1 MAGYHLTVC
10 LNPTLQKTF
19 WFPKVE
25 LAQVN
30 RVSRQREDASG
41 KGINV
46 TRVLT
51 QLGEPAVHVTQVG
64 GAGADLFLELARGDK
79 LDVRPVHAEIEIR
92 NCYTLLDA
100 GAGTTTEL
108 VEAGDHVP
116 DGVEDE
122 VRRTVI
128 DLLGGARSLVL
139 SGSKA
144 PGFSSELYPGLVERA
159 LAAGLFVLVDV
170 RGEDLIRS
178 LPYRPDVVKINVSEF
193 SVTFLRDQI
202 PEERPTNELPDELFA
217 KLADLSKSGT
227 SFVLTNGS
235 RSTVVA
241 QNGSTELVEI
251 VSAEPVNAI
260 GCGDAVT
267 AGILAG
273 WARGLELGEAVALG
287 HQCAAKNLVL
297 EKPGTIE

>member
-1 MAGYHLTVC
+1 M
-10 LNPTLQKTF
+10 NPTLQKTF

-122 VRRTVI
+122 VRR
-128 DLLGGARSLVL
+128 
-139 SGSKA
+139 
-144 PGFSSELYPGLVERA
+144 SST
-159 LAAGLFVLVDV
+159 
-170 RGEDLIRS
+170 
-178 LPYRPDVVKINVSEF
+178 F
-193 SVTFLRDQI
+193 SVARD
-202 PEERPTNELPDELFA
+202 PWCFPVRRRP
-217 KLADLSKSGT
+217 
-227 SFVLTNGS
+227 GS
-235 RSTVVA
+235 RVSSIP
-241 QNGSTELVEI
+241 GSL
-251 VSAEPVNAI
+251 SALWRR
-260 GCGDAVT
+260 GCSC
-267 AGILAG
+267 
-273 WARGLELGEAVALG
+273 W
-287 HQCAAKNLVL
+287 
-297 EKPGTIE
+297 

>member
-1 MAGYHLTVC
+1 M
-10 LNPTLQKTF
+10 NPTLQKTF

-178 LPYRPDVVKINVSEF
+178 LRQNDRHCLISEVRPAAMEIFRNSGLLEVAGEENVFSDEISNPTLSTAKAMRRAMKLLEGQKAEVKIF
-193 SVTFLRDQI
+193 
-202 PEERPTNELPDELFA
+202 
-217 KLADLSKSGT
+217 
-227 SFVLTNGS
+227 
-235 RSTVVA
+235 
-241 QNGSTELVEI
+241 
-251 VSAEPVNAI
+251 
-260 GCGDAVT
+260 
-267 AGILAG
+267 
-273 WARGLELGEAVALG
+273 
-287 HQCAAKNLVL
+287 
-297 EKPGTIE
+297 

>member
-51 QLGEPAVHVTQVG
+51 QLGEQAVHVTQVG
-64 GAGADLFLELARGDK
+64 GAGADRFLELARDDK
-79 LDVRPVHAEIEIR
+79 LDVRPVRAAIEIR

-108 VEAGDHVP
+108 VEAGDQVSS
-116 DGVEDE
+116 GVEED
-122 VRRTVI
+122 VRSAVTK
-128 DLLGGARSLVL
+128 LFGEARSLVI

-159 LAAGLFVLVDV
+159 QAAGLYVLIDV

-193 SVTFLRDQI
+193 SATFLADQI
-202 PEERPTNELPDELFA
+202 PEERETSELPSELFE
-217 KLADLSKSGT
+217 KLADLSTSGT
-227 SFVLTNGS
+227 SFVLTNGG
-235 RSTVVA
+235 RPTVVA
-241 QNGSTELVEI
+241 HNGTTELIDV
-251 VSAEPVNAI
+251 VPAEPVNAI

-267 AGILAG
+267 AGVVAG
-273 WARGLELGEAVALG
+273 WARGMELGEAVRLG
-287 HQCAAKNLVL
+287 HECAAKNVVL